1 MRLHRN
7 AKTTPRSRAEL
18 VDRVQRQGW
27 SMAQAAAHAS
37 LSVRSGYKWLARYR
51 AEGAVGLED
60 RRSAPRR
67 VKRRVSPYWV
77 DRILEARRKRRTA
90 PQIARRFSLPQA
102 TVSRVLSRNGLGK
115 LRALEPVAA
124 VLRYERERPGE
135 LVHFDVKKL
144 ARIDGV
150 GHRIHGDYTRRSR
163 GIGWEFVHVA
173 VDDKTRLAYV
183 EVLQDERGVTARGFL
198 ERVIRWFARRGIT
211 IERVLSD
218 NGSCYRSRHFLKAC
232 ALAGIKARK
241 TRAYRPQTNGKA
253 ERFIQTLIRGWAY
266 ARAYASSLRRRSA
279 LPEWLRYYNSERPHR
294 ALGNLAPLTCL
305 RRCSSC

>member
-18 VDRVQRQGW
+18 IDRVRRQGW
-27 SMAQAAAHAS
+27 TIARVAQGAS
-37 LSVRSGYKWLARYR
+37 VSERTVYKWLARER

-60 RRSAPRR
+60 RRSTPRR
-67 VKRRVSPYWV
+67 VRRRLSPYWV
-77 DRILEARRKRRTA
+77 ARVLDARRKRRTA
-90 PQIARRFSLPQA
+90 AQIAQRFTLPRV
-102 TVSRVLSRNGLGK
+102 TVARVLARHGLSR
-115 LRALEPVAA
+115 LRALDPVEPV
-124 VLRYERERPGE
+124 VRYERARPGE

-144 ARIDGV
+144 GRIDGV
-150 GHRIHGDYTRRSR
+150 GHRIHGDPSRRSR
-163 GIGWEFVHVA
+163 GVGWEFVHVA

-183 EVLQDERGVTARGFL
+183 ETLPDERGVTARAFL
-198 ERVIRWFARRGIT
+198 ARVIRWFARRGIT

-232 ALAGIKARK
+232 KLAGIKAKK

-266 ARAYASSLRRRSA
+266 ARPYRSSLRRVAA
-279 LPEWLRYYNSERPHR
+279 LPEWLRYYNAERPHR

-305 RRCSSC
+305 RSCS

>member
-18 VDRVQRQGW
+18 IDRVRRQGW
-27 SMAQAAAHAS
+27 TIARAAEGAS
-37 LSVRSGYKWLARYR
+37 VSERTVYKWLARER
-51 AEGAVGLED
+51 TEGTGGLED
-60 RRSAPRR
+60 RRSTPRR
-67 VKRRVSPYWV
+67 VRRRLSPYWV
-77 DRILEARRKRRTA
+77 GRVLDARRKRRTA
-90 PQIARRFSLPQA
+90 AQIAQRFALPRA
-102 TVSRVLSRNGLGK
+102 TVSRVLARNGLSR
-115 LRALEPVAA
+115 LRALDPVEPV
-124 VLRYERERPGE
+124 VRYERERPGE

-144 ARIDGV
+144 GRIDGV
-150 GHRIHGDYTRRSR
+150 GHRIHGDFRRRSR
-163 GIGWEFVHVA
+163 GVGWEFVHVA

-183 EVLQDERGVTARGFL
+183 EALSDERGVTARAFL
-198 ERVIRWFARRGIT
+198 ERVIRWFARRGIK

-232 ALAGIKARK
+232 KLAGIQAKK

-266 ARAYASSLRRRSA
+266 ARPYRSSLRRVAA
-279 LPEWLRYYNSERPHR
+279 LPEWLRYYNTERPHR

-305 RRCSSC
+305 RRCP